1 MSEDGSYPGLGYLV
15 QFLTGQH
22 VLSAPSVFNFYSPN
36 YSQPGELDDLGWVS
50 PELQITTEDTIVGIT
65 NLVAATIYQE
75 SGLDTP
81 ADFPEVTF
89 DLSHYLSLAEDEEAL
104 TDAVSIV
111 FTGGQM
117 SDVAQSIIQD
127 AVGQIPA
134 TDRAGRVNLA
144 LYLTLVAPSYAVIGG
159 ET

>member
-1 MSEDGSYPGLGYLV
+1 MSEMHKIL
-15 QFLTGQH
+15 
-22 VLSAPSVFNFYSPN
+22 
-36 YSQPGELDDLGWVS
+36 
-50 PELQITTEDTIVGIT
+50 
-65 NLVAATIYQE
+65 
-75 SGLDTP
+75 
-81 ADFPEVTF
+81 
-89 DLSHYLSLAEDEEAL
+89 LAEDEEAL

>member
-1 MSEDGSYPGLGYLV
+1 
-15 QFLTGQH
+15 
-22 VLSAPSVFNFYSPN
+22 
-36 YSQPGELDDLGWVS
+36 
-50 PELQITTEDTIVGIT
+50 
-65 NLVAATIYQE
+65 
-75 SGLDTP
+75 
-81 ADFPEVTF
+81 
-89 DLSHYLSLAEDEEAL
+89 
-104 TDAVSIV
+104 
-111 FTGGQM
+111 M

>member
-1 MSEDGSYPGLGYLV
+1 M
-15 QFLTGQH
+15 
-22 VLSAPSVFNFYSPN
+22 
-36 YSQPGELDDLGWVS
+36 
-50 PELQITTEDTIVGIT
+50 
-65 NLVAATIYQE
+65 
-75 SGLDTP
+75 
-81 ADFPEVTF
+81 TF

>member
-81 ADFPEVTF
+81 ADFPKVTF
-89 DLSHYLSLAEDEEAL
+89 DLSHYLSLL
-104 TDAVSIV
+104 RMRRHSS
-111 FTGGQM
+111 M
-117 SDVAQSIIQD
+117 RYPSSLL
-127 AVGQIPA
+127 
-134 TDRAGRVNLA
+134 RARAMWRSQL
-144 LYLTLVAPSYAVIGG
+144 SKMQ
-159 ET
+159 